1 MVNITNNTI
10 TMTRGDSL
18 SLELSLLNGENV
30 YTPQEGDVITFE
42 VLGFPYDGEDP
53 VLTKTIPNDTLLLE
67 LAPEDTASLGL
78 GAYSYKMKITYA
90 DGYVD
95 TFIDNAYLLLNP

>member
-1 MVNITNNTI
+1 MVSITNNTI

-18 SLELSLLNGENV
+18 SLELSLMNGENV

-67 LAPEDTASLGL
+67 LAPADTASLSL
-78 GAYSYKMKITYA
+78 GAHYYNTRIIFA
-90 DGYVD
+90 DGFVD
-95 TFIDNAYLLLNP
+95 TFINNAHLLLNP

>member
-1 MVNITNNTI
+1 MVSITNNTI

-18 SLELSLLNGENV
+18 SLELSLMNGENV
-30 YTPQEGDVITFE
+30 YTPEEDDAITFE
-42 VLGFPYDGEDP
+42 VLNFPYDGEDP

-67 LAPEDTASLGL
+67 LAPEDTASLGV
-78 GAYSYKMKITYA
+78 GAYYYNMRITFA

-95 TFIDNAYLLLNP
+95 TFISNACLLLNP